1 MTRFILLTFGL
12 LGWAFFEMSGGTDF
26 EPKSVAVAE
35 VKTEELQAVSRA
47 SSTLDLTS
55 VAVVERVAAPAP
67 DKVAAVVAPDPD
79 PDPVAGVLPVTTEA
93 APQTVLAN
101 AAPNGAPVVAPDP
114 VVADAEPAPV
124 AAPLYLD
131 FREITGNR
139 VNVRNGPGTNY
150 AVLARLNRGDEVV
163 VLDDSGDGWLKLRLV
178 GNNRVGWIAD
188 FLVTASN

>member
-35 VKTEELQAVSRA
+35 VQTEELQAVSRA

-67 DKVAAVVAPDPD
+67 DKVAVVVAPDPN
-79 PDPVAGVLPVTTEA
+79 PIAGEPPVTTDP

-101 AAPNGAPVVAPDP
+101 TAPVVAPDP
-114 VVADAEPAPV
+114 VAADAEPAPV

>member
-101 AAPNGAPVVAPDP
+101 GAPVVAPDP